1 MRFTWVALPI
11 LLTAIG
17 PAAPA
22 ASALTPLDDEEARRA
37 PSLGAAQENHLAVS
51 TLFARVAM
59 SRPSYALG
67 RRFEGEIS
75 ADEENEETSPAA
87 SAEPRLRQVGIAWLE
102 FHTHLAHALSGFL
115 PSYSTACPPPVFA

>member
-22 ASALTPLDDEEARRA
+22 ASALTPLDDEETRRA
-37 PSLGAAQENHLAVS
+37 PSLGAAQERHLAVS
-51 TLFARVAM
+51 TLFAGVGTP
-59 SRPSYALG
+59 RPSEARG
-67 RRFEGEIS
+67 RRLEGEIA
-75 ADEENEETSPAA
+75 ADEESEETSPVAG
-87 SAEPRLRQVGIAWLE
+87 AEPRLRQVGIAWLE